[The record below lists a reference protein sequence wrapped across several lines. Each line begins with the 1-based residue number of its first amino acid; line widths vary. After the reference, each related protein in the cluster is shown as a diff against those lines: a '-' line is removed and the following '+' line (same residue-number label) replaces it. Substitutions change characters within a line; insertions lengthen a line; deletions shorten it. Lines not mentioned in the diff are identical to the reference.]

1 MNTAQDKGIGIGR
14 GWLRCRCRLRHEH
27 VVIVIGIRPNGFGRR
42 GRGCNGIRC
51 WPVVL
56 DQGGKDGL
64 IPMIQVEVN
73 THFLIERDK
82 FIPPQ
87 SIRGNML

>member
-14 GWLRCRCRLRHEH
+14 GWLRGHRRWRHERTVT
-27 VVIVIGIRPNGFGRR
+27 VVRIRPNGFGRR
-42 GRGCNGIRC
+42 GRGCNGGRC

-64 IPMIQVEVN
+64 IPMIQVEVH
-73 THFLIERDK
+73 TQFLIERNK

-87 SIRGNML
+87 SIRGYML